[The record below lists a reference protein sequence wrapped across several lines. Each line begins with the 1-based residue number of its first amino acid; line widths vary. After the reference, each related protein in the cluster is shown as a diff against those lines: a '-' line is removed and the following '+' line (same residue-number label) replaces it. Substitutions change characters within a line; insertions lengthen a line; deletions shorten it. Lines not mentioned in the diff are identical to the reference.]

1 MMPTAVVEG
10 SSTSVRAETGSKQI
24 GSGQVLLEGVGFTM
38 MDSDRH
44 LCCLSL
50 KPTLK
55 FVAMSSSSFSSQT
68 IGGTTSSTPVFNS
81 VLATEEDEDEEK
93 DEVDGENG
101 DANGGVLTL

>member
-1 MMPTAVVEG
+1 MPTAVVEG
-10 SSTSVRAETGSKQI
+10 TSTGVRAETSSKQI
-24 GSGQVLLEGVGFTM
+24 GSRQVLLKGVGFTM

-55 FVAMSSSSFSSQT
+55 FVAMSSSSFSSQA
-68 IGGTTSSTPVFNS
+68 IGGTTSSTPVFSS

-93 DEVDGENG
+93 DEVDGEDG
-101 DANGGVLTL
+101 DANEGVLAL